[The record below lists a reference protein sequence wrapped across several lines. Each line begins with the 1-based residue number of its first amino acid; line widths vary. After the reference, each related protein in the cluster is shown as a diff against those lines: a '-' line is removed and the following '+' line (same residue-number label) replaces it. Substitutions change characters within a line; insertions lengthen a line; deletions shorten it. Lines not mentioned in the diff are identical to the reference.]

1 MIDRDFSFVLVSMYF
16 ICIFYA
22 FTFNCTRIYS
32 FCIFSTFTF
41 AAGSVLFLVGP
52 WQEQRGEAGRR
63 IFKYNH
69 QMSKSSANVINPCK
83 TKEEEE
89 EQSMEEQGVEV
100 TTEETG

>member
-22 FTFNCTRIYS
+22 FTFS
-32 FCIFSTFTF
+32 
-41 AAGSVLFLVGP
+41 AGSVLFLVGP
-52 WQEQRGEAGRR
+52 WQEQRGEAGRT
-63 IFKYNH
+63 IFKCNH

-89 EQSMEEQGVEV
+89 QFMEEQGVEV

>member
-22 FTFNCTRIYS
+22 FTFS
-32 FCIFSTFTF
+32 
-41 AAGSVLFLVGP
+41 AGSVLFLVGP

-89 EQSMEEQGVEV
+89 QSMEEQGVEV

>member
-22 FTFNCTRIYS
+22 FTFS
-32 FCIFSTFTF
+32 
-41 AAGSVLFLVGP
+41 AGSVLFLVGP

-89 EQSMEEQGVEV
+89 EQFMEEQGVEV